1 MRIRMK
7 TSTKINMKTYAWII
21 AAAAVLSSCTW
32 VKPTD
37 ASLNV
42 RVAYLSQI
50 KTCKQ
55 LGRVTVSVLDK
66 VAFISRA
73 EEDMADEL
81 ETMGRNAAAEMKG
94 DSIVAMSKIVGGE
107 QVFNVYRCK

>member
-1 MRIRMK
+1 MRRSTK
-7 TSTKINMKTYAWII
+7 TSAWII
-21 AAAAVLSSCTW
+21 MASAAMLSSCTW

-37 ASLNV
+37 ASLDV

-50 KTCKQ
+50 ETCKQ
-55 LGRVTVSVLDK
+55 LGRATVSVLDK

-81 ETMGRNAAAEMKG
+81 ETLGRNAAAEMKG
-94 DSIVAMSKIVGGE
+94 DTIVAMSKIVDGE

>member
-1 MRIRMK
+1 MRTGMN
-7 TSTKINMKTYAWII
+7 TSGWIVVL
-21 AAAAVLSSCTW
+21 ATAMLSSCTW
-32 VKPTD
+32 VKPTAAALD
-37 ASLNV
+37 V

-50 KTCKQ
+50 ETCKQ

-66 VAFISRA
+66 VAFIARN

-81 ETMGRNAAAEMKG
+81 ETLGRNAAAEMKG
-94 DSIVAMSKIVGGE
+94 DTIVAMSKIVDGE

>member
-1 MRIRMK
+1 MRR
-7 TSTKINMKTYAWII
+7 NMKTNAWII
-21 AAAAVLSSCTW
+21 VAAAAVLASCTW

-37 ASLNV
+37 EALNV

-50 KTCKQ
+50 ETCKQ
-55 LGRVTVSVLDK
+55 LGRATVSVLDK

-81 ETMGRNAAAEMKG
+81 ETLGRNAAAEMKG
-94 DSIVAMSKIVGGE
+94 DTIVAMSKIVDGE